1 MSIEFRP
8 KRAKRNSPL
17 YRITADFKDHII
29 TVHIHD
35 ATTKRTWRSEFSQ
48 KNFPKQPIFDIAQT
62 LIEAINSMNDKNS
75 KKVKNFVPIG
85 ISEYYKW
92 CYVTVKGT
100 DLPTFA
106 LRPVVKAVNVSK
118 FQRSKSK
125 QNLKQKKSTTIKRQM
140 TF

>member
-8 KRAKRNSPL
+8 KRAKRSSPL
-17 YRITADFKDHII
+17 YRITADYKDEII
-29 TVHIHD
+29 TVNIND
-35 ATTKRTWRSEFSQ
+35 ATTKRSWRSEFSQ

-75 KKVKNFVPIG
+75 KKVKNFVPIK

-92 CYVTVKGT
+92 CYVTVNGT

-106 LRPVVKAVNVSK
+106 LRPVLKSVNVGQ
-118 FQRSKSK
+118 FHRSKSNR
-125 QNLKQKKSTTIKRQM
+125 NLKQKRSANIHRQM